1 MSAGWDYSEL
11 SPPLADQKVD
21 NISSQ
26 EGTIDT
32 LPMLTFDV
40 PDTDIIKALDLRIKD
55 SQGYW
60 DDPEGFN
67 LGTARA
73 ENKRLHIGKQV
84 DVTKLYRFQ
93 VPYIE
98 NEIFVATETI
108 IAYLTAQQ
116 PQPEVYPS
124 QDEIQSRKIAIDL
137 EKALSSH
144 SQKFELSRKME
155 QCVRNL
161 LLQRVG
167 ILKLRFDPKHGKK
180 GEIVPEVVDPSNLI
194 VDKNAVQDG
203 NPEFIC
209 QVLKYS
215 VQELISRFP
224 DKKKEILQEYSV
236 DLKNPESMT
245 RIVVCREVWFT
256 WYDDKG
262 DSQEAVCWITGKLL
276 LDKMKNP
283 NWLYNSDNFI
293 DMPQKPFIPL
303 NYINDGTHWIDQ
315 TTPVEQASNMQ
326 NVLNKRGRQIME
338 NADKANGLMVISTDS
353 GLSKDDAM
361 NMTGD
366 PNQKIII
373 KTAGQ
378 PINNLVYNVPPH
390 DLPSY
395 VMDDKLDQRQTI
407 HNIMGTPPQMQGAN
421 DQDSKTL
428 GEALMIKN
436 QATGRQDLIVRAID
450 AFMYKYFNFLVQMMY
465 VWYDEKHFFVYNGGD
480 GDFDY
485 ITLHRRLLDTGMEVS
500 VKSGTTL
507 PFDKS
512 RQEAVALQLAKM
524 EMIDPYNLYRDLHM
538 DRAQKRYDAWYKWK
552 TNPESLARDNEDEVA
567 ETKAFVEFT
576 EVMAGEK
583 VKPSDDATKEHILTL
598 RKLMLSDKF
607 LKKPDSTSS
616 STWKKRQMA
625 LLELV
630 DKELQSL
637 ELRTSL
643 DLMSNMNPELL
654 NPTNPIPPPQQ
665 LQPPQQPMGV
675 PPGQPGQPPAPGAP
689 GTPPP
694 GMPGQPP
701 QAPPLQNTN
710 PSAGVGLQSP
720 QSPTMQP
727 SNNPAILP
735 SI

>member
-1 MSAGWDYSEL
+1 MSAGWDYAEL
-11 SPPLADQKVD
+11 APPLPDTKVD
-21 NISSQ
+21 NINAQ
-26 EGTIDT
+26 TGVIDQ
-32 LPMLTFDV
+32 LPILSVDI
-40 PDTDIIKALDLRIKD
+40 PDADLIRNLDLRIRD

-60 DDPEGFN
+60 DSPDGFN
-67 LGTARA
+67 LNQVRQ

-108 IAYLTAQQ
+108 IAYLTSQQ
-116 PQPEVYPS
+116 PQPEVYPAEDS
-124 QDEIQSRKIAIDL
+124 IEARKFAIDL
-137 EKALSSH
+137 EKALSAH

-161 LLQRVG
+161 LLKRIGV
-167 ILKLRFDPKHGKK
+167 LKLRFDPRHGKY
-180 GEIVPEVVDPSNLI
+180 GEVVPEVVDPENLI
-194 VDKNAVQDG
+194 IDKNAVQDG

-209 QVLKYS
+209 HVLKYS
-215 VQELISRFP
+215 VQELIARFP
-224 DKKKEILQEYSV
+224 EKKEEILREFKV
-236 DLKNPESMT
+236 DLKNPESLT
-245 RIVVCREVWFT
+245 QIVICREVWFT
-256 WYDDKG
+256 HYEDDEP
-262 DSQEAVCWITGKLL
+262 QEAVCWIAEKLL
-276 LDKMKNP
+276 LDKIKNP
-283 NWLYNSDNFI
+283 NWLYNSDNFLDAPI
-293 DMPQKPFIPL
+293 KPFIPL
-303 NYINDGTHWIDQ
+303 NYINDGSHWIDS

-326 NVLNKRGRQIME
+326 QVLNKRGRQIME
-338 NADKANGLMVISTDS
+338 NADKANGLLVISTDS

-366 PNQKIII
+366 PNQKLII

-378 PINNLVYNVPPH
+378 PINQLVYNVPPH

-407 HNIMGTPPQMQGAN
+407 HNIMGTPPQMRG
-421 DQDSKTL
+421 DEDDKSKTL

-465 VWYDEKHFFVYNGGD
+465 VWYDDKHFFVYNGGD

-485 ITLHRRLLDTGMEVS
+485 ITLHRRLMDTGMQVS

-552 TNPESLARDNEDEVA
+552 TQPQLLARDNDEEIA
-567 ETKAFVEFT
+567 ETKALVDYT
-576 EVMAGEK
+576 EIMAGKK
-583 VKPSDDATKEHILTL
+583 VKQPVDPTKEYILTL
-598 RKLMLSDKF
+598 RKKMLSDDFMKAP
-607 LKKPDSTSS
+607 KA
-616 STWKKRQMA
+616 RQHA
-625 LLELV
+625 LIDFIDEALN
-630 DKELQSL
+630 SL

-643 DLMSNMNPELL
+643 DMLSNQNPEML
-654 NPTNPIPPPQQ
+654 NPATPIPPPQAMQ
-665 LQPPQQPMGV
+665 PQQPQGPPMGQ
-675 PPGQPGQPPAPGAP
+675 PPMGPPQGQPGLPN
-689 GTPPP
+689 T
-694 GMPGQPP
+694 
-701 QAPPLQNTN
+701 PLQNTN
-710 PSAGVGLQSP
+710 PMAGAGNLQAPENS
-720 QSPTMQP
+720 TMQP
-727 SNNPAILP
+727 STNPAILP